1 MVDPISFDIVTYED
15 AVAASMS
22 LVDFERNIN
31 SPGHSHFHLERV
43 KMMMDFLS
51 NPQDAIPAVHVAG
64 TKGKG
69 STAAMVASILSHA
82 GYNCGLTTSPHLHSV
97 TERISISGDPISKEE
112 FARIVRELWP
122 IVQRVEQV
130 GEHGSLSWFEFMV
143 SCAFYYFHESEVDFQ
158 VVETGLGG
166 RLDATNIIDP
176 LVSVITSI
184 SLDHT
189 SILGDTIQ
197 EIAFEK
203 SGIIK
208 TKRPVV
214 LAGQNDEAQKVLY
227 SVAQDKCSPL
237 VDSAEQFNV
246 DVLSMDITGQ
256 VLAVEG
262 PSCTYNFRLP
272 LLGRHQVENAMAA
285 IATVRVI
292 DEQGFSVPDS
302 SVESGLA
309 SVRWPARMD
318 VISDSDP
325 VVMVDGAHNPYSVKI
340 LTRAIRDYFTYRS
353 LIVVWGVLKGHDLDH
368 MLIELKE
375 LDPILIAVGS
385 KHPKSVSIDKIK
397 LAAERH
403 GIRVGATCKTVAA
416 GIDLALKLSN
426 RSDLIVGTG
435 SLSIAAECIEVL
447 NGMES
452 EEYFNL

>member
-1 MVDPISFDIVTYED
+1 MVDPTSFDIVTYED

-31 SPGHSHFHLERV
+31 NPGHSYFHLERM

-51 NPQDAIPAVHVAG
+51 NPQDKIPTVHVAG

-82 GYNCGLTTSPHLHSV
+82 GYNCGLTTSPHLHSL
-97 TERISISGDPISKEE
+97 TERISISGEPISKEE
-112 FARIVRELWP
+112 FARIVRKLWP
-122 IVQRVEQV
+122 IVQRLEHV
-130 GEHGSLSWFEFMV
+130 GEHGSVSWFEFMV
-143 SCAFYYFHESEVDFQ
+143 ACAFYYFHESKVDFQ

-197 EIAFEK
+197 EIALEK

-208 TKRPVV
+208 TERPVV
-214 LAGQNDEAQKVLY
+214 LAGQNDEAQMVLY
-227 SVAQDKCSPL
+227 KVAQDKCSPL
-237 VDSAEQFNV
+237 VDSAEQFNA

-272 LLGRHQVENAMAA
+272 LLGGHQVENAMAA

-292 DEQGFSVPDS
+292 DELGFHIPDS
-302 SVESGLA
+302 SVESGLS

-318 VISDSDP
+318 VISGSGP
-325 VVMVDGAHNPYSVKI
+325 VVMVDGAHNPYSIKVLI
-340 LTRAIRDYFTYRS
+340 RAIRDYFTYQS

-368 MLIELKE
+368 MLAELKE

-385 KHPKSVSIDKIK
+385 RHPKSVSIDKIK
-397 LAAERH
+397 SAAKRH
-403 GIRVGATCKTVAA
+403 GLRVVVTGNTVSA
-416 GIDLALKLSN
+416 GMDLALKTSN
-426 RSDLIVGTG
+426 KLDLIIGTG
-435 SLSIAAECIEVL
+435 SLSIAAECIEVV
-447 NGMES
+447 NGMEP
-452 EEYFNL
+452 EEYGYL